1 MVMRTQLRHS
11 GVSSANLF
19 VNPPLSVLLPS
30 SAIAN
35 ATSVRVRP
43 FTSSEGTF
51 RMSQTESE
59 KQPPPPPPPVAKKV
73 EHKMELF
80 GEVRVDNYYWLRDDS
95 RSDPNVLSHLQQE
108 NNYTNL
114 FMSGIYLSYR

>member
-1 MVMRTQLRHS
+1 MRMAMRTQLRHS
-11 GVSSANLF
+11 GLSSANLF
-19 VNPPLSVLLPS
+19 VNLPLSVLLPS
-30 SAIAN
+30 SAIAD

-59 KQPPPPPPPVAKKV
+59 KQPPPPPVAKKV

-80 GEVRVDNYYWLRDDS
+80 GEARVDNYYWLRDDS
-95 RSDPNVLSHLQQE
+95 RSDPDVLSHLQQE
-108 NNYTNL
+108 NDYTNL
-114 FMSGIYLSYR
+114 LMSGIYLSYR

>member
-19 VNPPLSVLLPS
+19 VNPPLLVSPS
-30 SAIAN
+30 SAIAD

-59 KQPPPPPPPVAKKV
+59 KQPPPPVAKKV